1 MKIFARSL
9 LAAFCTAALHGC
21 KPPPIDLDQL
31 QSSIEQV
38 RNDNARLSRELE
50 EQNRELA
57 FQREKAETLEK
68 EKTGYQNELQTTR
81 DSMRSMVLTLQKAN
95 QSRSN
100 ELMDCFYGNTPSQR
114 GKTTQEAKPLLL
126 VDSQNLVSKEGA
138 TLMGGECFTQNS
150 AYVRFC
156 VLRKIGPDGK
166 YAIVFVSDN
175 YLSKGGAPQQFFFPR
190 DQFFPL
196 KKNDL
201 PAIFLAPGGR
211 LYYDD
216 KGTGQTT
223 IIRSLSEAKKTN
235 LKFIPVSQKDGHAYS
250 FRIFGSSYLD

>member
-1 MKIFARSL
+1 MKTLTRSVM
-9 LAAFCTAALHGC
+9 AAIITAALAGC

-31 QSSIEQV
+31 ERNIEQV
-38 RNDNARLSRELE
+38 RSDNARLTRELE
-50 EQNRELA
+50 DQNRELA
-57 FQREKAETLEK
+57 FQREKAETLDK
-68 EKTGYQNELQTTR
+68 EKNGFQQELQLTR
-81 DSMRSMVLTLQKAN
+81 DAMRNMVLTLQKAN

-100 ELMDCFYGNTPSQR
+100 ELMDCFYGNSPSQR

-126 VDSQNLVSKEGA
+126 VDSQNLVNKETA

-190 DQFFPL
+190 EQFFPL

-223 IIRSLSEAKKTN
+223 IIRSLGEAKKTN
-235 LKFIPVSQKDGHAYS
+235 LKFIPVNQKDGHAYS

>member
-1 MKIFARSL
+1 MKKLTLPI
-9 LAAFCTAALHGC
+9 LAVLCAVPFFGC
-21 KPPPIDLDQL
+21 KPPPIDLSQL
-31 QSSIEQV
+31 EHSIEQL
-38 RNDNARLSRELE
+38 RSENNRLQEELKQ
-50 EQNRELA
+50 QNQELT
-57 FQREKAETLEK
+57 FQQEKAKTLEN
-68 EKTGYQNELQTTR
+68 EKISFQEELQLTR
-81 DSMRSMVLTLQKAN
+81 DNMRNMVLTLQKAN
-95 QSRSN
+95 QTRSG

-114 GKTTQEAKPLLL
+114 AKTIQEAKPLFLIDT
-126 VDSQNLVSKEGA
+126 VNLVNKDGA

-156 VLRKIGPDGK
+156 VLRKITPEGK
-166 YAIVFVSDN
+166 YEIVFVSDN
-175 YLSKGGAPQQFFFPR
+175 YLSKGDTPQQFFFPR

-201 PAIFLAPGGR
+201 PALFLAPGGR

-223 IIRSLSEAKKTN
+223 VLNSLNEAKKTTV
-235 LKFIPVSQKDGHAYS
+235 KFIPTTKKDGHAYS